1 MSDPVNSFLRTWAR
15 LLVVASK
22 RRHPS
27 HLPCPFV
34 IELLTSSPENSLK
47 SINFLFAAFPT
58 RASNR
63 AEIHFVVNNNNNNN
77 NNGFGLFTLCS
88 AMSPPSAPS
97 QPPLNEAY
105 DQPSN
110 PITKNS
116 SEANSSHLILGPNV
130 ETRKAQ
136 DVTVEATPTALGYG
150 VRDSSGDRRDE
161 VWAKC

>member
-1 MSDPVNSFLRTWAR
+1 MSYGQSLGLACKLVLTIILR
-15 LLVVASK
+15 SK

-34 IELLTSSPENSLK
+34 IEPTDVIPREFSQVDQFSLRRISH
-47 SINFLFAAFPT
+47 SII
-58 RASNR
+58 ASNR
-63 AEIHFVVNNNNNNN
+63 AEIYFVNN
-77 NNGFGLFTLCS
+77 NNGFGPFTLCS

-110 PITKNS
+110 PINKNP
-116 SEANSSHLILGPNV
+116 SEANSSHLLLGPNV

-161 VWAKC
+161 VRAKC